1 MNTKISFS
9 RLSIICLLLSA
20 FILSACGT
28 KKSVVPATPTPV
40 PRELNITQEQKPTV
54 SLTSRE
60 DGHQLF
66 LKLSKIDSIFSKI
79 EYELI
84 YTASDAGLE
93 VEKGV
98 SGNIESKDI
107 VNGSSLERKILLG
120 TESCT
125 NGCKYKYDTGV
136 NGGTLNLT
144 LITADNQVAIM
155 ELPFTLTSTRGKNF
169 TITFK

>member
-1 MNTKISFS
+1 MKKIIF
-9 RLSIICLLLSA
+9 LLFVTT
-20 FILSACGT
+20 FILSSCGT
-28 KKSVVPATPTPV
+28 KKTVTSATPTPV
-40 PRELNITQEQKPTV
+40 PRELNITDEQKPTV

-60 DGHQLF
+60 DGHELT

-93 VEKGV
+93 IEKGV
-98 SGNIESKDI
+98 SGNFESKDI
-107 VNGSSLERKILLG
+107 TNGTSLERKILLG

-125 NGCKYKYDTGV
+125 NGCKYKYDAGV
-136 NGGTLNLT
+136 NGGSLNLT
-144 LITADNQVAIM
+144 LITNDNQVATM
-155 ELPFTLTSTRGKNF
+155 ELPFTLTSTKGKNF